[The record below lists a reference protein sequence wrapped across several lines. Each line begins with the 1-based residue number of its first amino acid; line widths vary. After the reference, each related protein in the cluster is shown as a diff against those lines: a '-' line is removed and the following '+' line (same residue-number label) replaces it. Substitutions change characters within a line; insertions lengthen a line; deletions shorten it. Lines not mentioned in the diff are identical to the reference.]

1 MTCLQ
6 SVGYFP
12 TKDPIEEMLYN
23 AMLDL
28 VSQISL
34 IVSHFLYDSMT
45 CQILYAEI
53 FFNKIRSWAMKN

>member
-6 SVGYFP
+6 SVGYLT

-45 CQILYAEI
+45 CQILHSLATL
-53 FFNKIRSWAMKN
+53 R